1 MQNSAWDFG
10 RGRPNVFPQTALSEL
25 RGFTP
30 PAMRIISP
38 ITSIATP
45 LPRHVLAQGH
55 AGTKPTRTCQQALH
69 AEEPHRT
76 WHRIAARS

>member
-1 MQNSAWDFG
+1 MSMQNSAWNFG
-10 RGRPNVFPQTALSEL
+10 RGRSNVFPQKGLSEL

-30 PAMRIISP
+30 SVMRIISP
-38 ITSIATP
+38 VTGIATP

-69 AEEPHRT
+69 AEE